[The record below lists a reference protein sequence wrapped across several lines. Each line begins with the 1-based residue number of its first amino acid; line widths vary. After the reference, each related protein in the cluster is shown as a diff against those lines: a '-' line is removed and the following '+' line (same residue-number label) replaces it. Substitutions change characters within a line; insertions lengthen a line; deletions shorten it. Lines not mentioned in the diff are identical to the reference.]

1 MSNLSNIGNSIY
13 EFDFSLTRVKDDNNY
28 EFIPISK
35 AMILYLEIEDNLS
48 KFGCQGRVIFNNFY
62 SILDKL
68 GLGAG
73 VNQGITL
80 FDINFKN
87 KDFDNQVSI
96 IDKAFQIVTQLG
108 AGDDDSNNPIDKNLN
123 YQFEEYVVRLLREQ
137 KVDPASITS
146 SKVTDII
153 KNLLSTGID
162 RLKKNVYVDFSNFKD
177 SSVTIPIEHII
188 KPNQSFYDLISICYK
203 YLWYPDDNSP
213 GLLQLENFKIDD
225 TKIQRKFTMHP
236 LFTDIKKFHD
246 KIAAGEKDLKEY
258 VIEQFTIGGESDSK
272 TIRDNTIEKYNVCE
286 ADLETLLRTTWVN
299 HRATYLKDG
308 NITDTNVNTITYDS
322 LRELFIANVLNKKNQ
337 SINVPADKSI
347 SNNLQNAVDIIT
359 RDYVCDFRENSTDP
373 IIIEAGI
380 KAMVTRSFIF
390 DNSAINFRTIGSPYR
405 KPGMF
410 ILLNENTPDDK
421 KSPFGYWFVISV
433 KHIFENDI
441 YHNEITAVKFC
452 ITDK

>member
-96 IDKAFQIVTQLG
+96 TDKAFQIITQLG

-162 RLKKNVYVDFSNFKD
+162 RLEKNVYVDFSNFKD

-322 LRELFIANVLNKKNQ
+322 LRELFIANVLNKETQ

-347 SNNLQNAVDIIT
+347 SSGSQNAVDIIT